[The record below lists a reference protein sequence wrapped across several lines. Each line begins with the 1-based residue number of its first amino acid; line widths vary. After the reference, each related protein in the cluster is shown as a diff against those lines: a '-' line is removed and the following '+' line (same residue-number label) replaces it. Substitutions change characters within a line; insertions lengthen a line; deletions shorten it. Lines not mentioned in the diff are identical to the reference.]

1 MKKSLSGLTIVF
13 AVAATAF
20 SAHAANVGFNMGINI
35 GTIPVPVVASPPV
48 LAVPA
53 PLYAPPPPL
62 VFDEPPEFVAQPS
75 MGFYAA
81 VGTPHDLFYASNRYY
96 LCRGNAWYVAP
107 YYNGP
112 WVQVGY
118 RSVPWG
124 LRRYPIARIR
134 HMRDEGCRN
143 YRDDD
148 YGYRH
153 FRPAWKD
160 WHERHARW
168 EGEREYGRRHDGRW
182 EHGERGDHD

>member
-1 MKKSLSGLTIVF
+1 MKKRILGLTIAIGVT
-13 AVAATAF
+13 ATAF
-20 SAHAANVGFNMGINI
+20 TAHAANVGFNVGINV
-35 GTIPVPVVASPPV
+35 GNIPVPVPVPVPPPV
-48 LAVPA
+48 VI
-53 PLYAPPPPL
+53 
-62 VFDEPPEFVAQPS
+62 DSPPEFIAQPS

-96 LCRGNAWYVAP
+96 LCRGDVWYAAP

-134 HMRDEGCRN
+134 HMREDGFRHYRN
-143 YRDDD
+143 DD

-153 FRPAWKD
+153 FRPARRD

-168 EGEREYGRRHDGRW
+168 EGDRRYGHRYDRRWEGGGHW
-182 EHGERGDHD
+182 EHGEHH